1 MQIDKAPTVNPELLV
16 ELFSYSDEIFIW
28 LAENVGKTI
37 AEDAAV
43 VRDASLYVS
52 QVMIN
57 SFKDLESDATPEE
70 VLEAM
75 FIAVIRLE
83 AELAEER
90 IFIDQSQV
98 RLEQYLTSVC
108 GDSAIYLFGLLSGMG
123 QRI

>member
-1 MQIDKAPTVNPELLV
+1 
-16 ELFSYSDEIFIW
+16 
-28 LAENVGKTI
+28 
-37 AEDAAV
+37 
-43 VRDASLYVS
+43 
-52 QVMIN
+52 MIN

-90 IFIDQSQV
+90 ILIDQSQV

-108 GDSAIYLFGLLSGMG
+108 GDSAIFLFGLLSGMG